1 MAAEVPCPRAQRGV
15 RRDDA
20 PSPSL
25 LCGRGRPQRFA
36 ARAVPRQG
44 REATSAPDQD
54 AVTSCSFGGVDLPGA
69 GGGRKGLY
77 AAGAVLGTLIALV
90 GAQLY
95 RIDHIRCSNW
105 PPLGIGLSYAPAY
118 VLALVLLTSGWLGLA
133 SLCGETPLWGAAP
146 PRLLPRGQRPTLL
159 FVLLVGGACN
169 LLATFIPPFLADD
182 GLAYAAIGR
191 AMQVYHKDMFMPLGQ
206 SLPVDDPF
214 RAAISMNYG
223 WLEVGSAYAP
233 GFNWLACLISR
244 LAGDDLALNLRLFQL
259 SSMVAALLAAVIAGR
274 AAFFYALQQSA
285 ATGTPASE
293 ARQRAAREAGN
304 RATALVLLC
313 PLTIIEASNSAH
325 NDSFLMLSVALF
337 ALCVV
342 KGRRLLALLA
352 LGGALLVKASGLLLV
367 GLYGVHLLAASL
379 QFRLPALRRR
389 HLVGALAVAIPC
401 TLLLVWELFP
411 FLLRY
416 SSTTAR
422 LLGSP
427 NDEYPYCTRSIECLP
442 RGFLHMVLGMRTAS
456 WLVGLAFRAL
466 AGAFLLYMALRSER
480 GVRHLRWAASFIFF
494 YYLFLHGYSHP
505 WYVLSLLPLLPYAE
519 RRFVPAM
526 LALPIANL
534 LHYTLDF
541 PYNCDHTPLMVGL
554 TETIQGL
561 TVLVPSTVLVLRSR
575 RAAATAAG

>member
-1 MAAEVPCPRAQRGV
+1 MT
-15 RRDDA
+15 
-20 PSPSL
+20 
-25 LCGRGRPQRFA
+25 
-36 ARAVPRQG
+36 AR
-44 REATSAPDQD
+44 
-54 AVTSCSFGGVDLPGA
+54 SFGAVGLPG
-69 GGGRKGLY
+69 GGSARKGGY
-77 AAGAVLGTLIALV
+77 AACAVAGTLVMLL

-105 PPLGIGLSYAPAY
+105 PPLATGLAYAPAY
-118 VLALVLLTSGWLGLA
+118 LVALTLLTLGWLGLA
-133 SLCGETPLWGAAP
+133 GLCGETPLWGDGATRS
-146 PRLLPRGQRPTLL
+146 PRPGERPTLL

-169 LLATFIPPFLADD
+169 LLATAVPPFLADD

-191 AMQVYHKDMFMPLGQ
+191 AMQVYQKDMFAPLGQ
-206 SLPVDDPF
+206 SLPDGDPF
-214 RAAISMNYG
+214 RAAISLNYG

-244 LAGDDLALNLRLFQL
+244 LAGDSLTLSLHLFQL
-259 SSMVAALLAAVIAGR
+259 SSMAAALLAAVIAGR
-274 AAFFYALQQSA
+274 AAFFWALQQSA
-285 ATGTPASE
+285 AAGTPASA

-313 PLTIIEASNSAH
+313 PLTILEASNGAH

-342 KGRRLLALLA
+342 KGRRWLALLA
-352 LGGALLVKASGLLLV
+352 LGGALLVKASGILLV
-367 GLYGVHLLAASL
+367 GLYGVHLLAAAL
-379 QFRLPALRRR
+379 QLRLPALRRR
-389 HLVGALAVAIPC
+389 HLLGAVAVAVPL
-401 TLLLVWELFP
+401 TLLLGWALFP
-411 FLLRY
+411 WLLRY

-427 NDEYPYCTRSIECLP
+427 GDEYPYCTRSIECLP

-526 LALPIANL
+526 LALPLANL

-541 PYNCDHTPLMVGL
+541 PYNCDHSPLMVGL

-561 TVLVPSTVLVLRSR
+561 IVLVPSTVLVLRSR
-575 RAAATAAG
+575 RYAAPAGG